1 MLYAV
6 KFVPGPAPGRLQL
19 NGRVCTLP
27 TRVAP
32 LWDTVFPHPQD
43 TWKTGTTSVW
53 ELSKT
58 GGEFGVGAWPG

>member
-1 MLYAV
+1 MGA
-6 KFVPGPAPGRLQL
+6 LQL

-58 GGEFGVGAWPG
+58 EESLGLVPGQVNTVTTRPGAT

>member
-1 MLYAV
+1 MGA
-6 KFVPGPAPGRLQL
+6 LQL

-32 LWDTVFPHPQD
+32 LWDIVFPHPQD

-58 GGEFGVGAWPG
+58 EESLGLVPGQVNTVTTRPGAT